1 MCINGN
7 DKKVILYG
15 DIKYFWKDVY
25 VLYNIYIYVED
36 VLCIYNIY

>member
-1 MCINGN
+1 ME
-7 DKKVILYG
+7 KILYG

-25 VLYNIYIYVED
+25 VLYIYIYIYVED

>member
-1 MCINGN
+1 ME
-7 DKKVILYG
+7 KILYG

-25 VLYNIYIYVED
+25 VLYIYIYVED